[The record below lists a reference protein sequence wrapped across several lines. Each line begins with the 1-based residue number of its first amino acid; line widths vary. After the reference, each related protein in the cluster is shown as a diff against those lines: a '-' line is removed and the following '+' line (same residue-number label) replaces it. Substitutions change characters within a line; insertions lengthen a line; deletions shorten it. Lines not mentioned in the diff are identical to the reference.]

1 MGLHLGDGGFEGGSM
16 ILVGGAEAEVD
27 QVHVVVETPV
37 DGGEEGREIG
47 DERIVKDFDGEE
59 MGLRGALVDEG
70 GYSGAVA
77 EAVGVGGGVG
87 VEAADWV
94 DGYAAVYVA
103 DVGVVGV
110 DAAVDYGDADW
121 AVGWGRKLSL
131 RCGLCRI

>member
-1 MGLHLGDGGFEGGSM
+1 LGLHLGDGGFEGGSM

-27 QVHVVVETPV
+27 QVHVVVKTPV
-37 DGGEEGREIG
+37 DSGEEGREIG
-47 DERIVKDFDGEE
+47 DERVVKDFDGEE

-94 DGYAAVYVA
+94 DGYAAGYVA

-110 DAAVDYGDADW
+110 DAAVDYGDTDW
-121 AVGWGRKLSL
+121 PVGGRSRLSL
-131 RCGLCRI
+131 RYGFSGI